1 MLSLLTQF
9 FQWIL
14 TTSLMACV
22 LIVFI
27 LAAKLLLGE
36 RLKPRWSYMLW
47 MLLVLRLLLPWTPD
61 SSFSVFNVV
70 SLDIRME
77 ANEAGPAA
85 SSPEQTPAE
94 KGAVEQTSAEQTT
107 AGQTLVEQT
116 TAGQTLVEQTTA
128 GQTLVEQTTAGQ
140 TNAVRQQG
148 FAAHEQESAAPASVP
163 QLIASSD
170 AEESAHI
177 ATERSTLSFVQLMS
191 MIWLIGALAAAGLLI
206 RVNVPFIRRIK
217 LEPHVARTDSL
228 AILEQCK
235 QELGIRRKLALIES
249 RHVVSPTLMGV
260 FRPKLLMPTG
270 VMELLSER
278 ELRHIYLHELC
289 HLKRNDL
296 AVNAIMNALLILHW
310 FNPLLW
316 FSYNKLREDQE
327 LACDSMALAHMGAHE
342 STDYARTIIKLLEL
356 FSAPTRRL
364 ASTVTI
370 SGNKQ
375 ELKRRIRMIQ
385 SQKPN
390 AYRWSLLG
398 ISLMLLLSGCAL
410 TNASD
415 SSSGNTQ
422 GSAVYGDHIMQLGGS
437 EKERQ
442 PTQDAALGEL
452 LVENDGVALYGTRT
466 QDDIIEDYGTT
477 PDAIIENITVRTS
490 TGSKTFAWKSRTKLT
505 TSKVHPYVNVGD
517 VDADGRD
524 EIVIFLIASDSEQRP
539 DNIYKQEIH
548 VLNMEDLSEL
558 PVEDPMKAI
567 QERVTSSITDN
578 GDTVKIIVDTGD
590 ERREENYAKFLLNDW
605 ANEVDFQ
612 KDFYY
617 LFAEDGIKTVVSSSP
632 TPPGSGI
639 TWGNIKLLVEY
650 DSSLKVKNI
659 KIAYMS

>member
-27 LAAKLLLGE
+27 FAAKLLLGE

-47 MLLVLRLLLPWTPD
+47 TLLVLRLLLPWTPD

-70 SLDIRME
+70 SLDMRMDV
-77 ANEAGPAA
+77 NEAGPAA
-85 SSPEQTPAE
+85 SSPERTPERTPEE
-94 KGAVEQTSAEQTT
+94 KGAVELTPAEQATAEQAT
-107 AGQTLVEQT
+107 AGQTLVEQIT
-116 TAGQTLVEQTTA
+116 TEKAEKVTVEQTITDQATAGQTD
-128 GQTLVEQTTAGQ
+128 
-140 TNAVRQQG
+140 AVRQQG
-148 FAAHEQESAAPASVP
+148 FAASEQQSAAPASVP
-163 QLIASSD
+163 SSAASSD
-170 AEESAHI
+170 AEESTHI
-177 ATERSTLSFVQLMS
+177 ATERDLLSFVQLMS

-206 RVNVPFIRRIK
+206 RVNVRFFMRIK
-217 LEPHVARTDSL
+217 LEPRVARADSL
-228 AILEQCK
+228 AMLEQCK
-235 QELGIRRKLALIES
+235 QELGIRRKLVLIES
-249 RHVVSPTLMGV
+249 KHVGSPTLMGV

-296 AVNAIMNALLILHW
+296 AVNAVMNALLILHW

-415 SSSGNTQ
+415 SSSRNTQ
-422 GSAVYGDHIMQLGGS
+422 GSAVYGDNIMKLSGS
-437 EKERQ
+437 EKEQQ

-466 QDDIIEDYGTT
+466 QGDMIED
-477 PDAIIENITVRTS
+477 ITVRTS
-490 TGSKTFAWKSRTKLT
+490 TGSKTFAWKHGTEFTASND
-505 TSKVHPYVNVGD
+505 HPYVNVGD

-524 EIVIFLIASDSEQRP
+524 EIVIFLVASDA
-539 DNIYKQEIH
+539 DYIFKQEIH

-578 GDTVKIIVDTGD
+578 GDTVNIVVDTGY
-590 ERREENYAKFLLNDW
+590 ERKEENYAKFLFNDW
-605 ANEVDFQ
+605 ANELDFQ
-612 KDFYY
+612 KSFYY

-632 TPPGSGI
+632 IHQPEHGLV